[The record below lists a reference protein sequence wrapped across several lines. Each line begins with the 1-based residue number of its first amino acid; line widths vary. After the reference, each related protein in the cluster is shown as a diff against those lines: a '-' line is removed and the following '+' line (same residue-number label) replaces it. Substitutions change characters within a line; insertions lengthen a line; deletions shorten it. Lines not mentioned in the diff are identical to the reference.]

1 MQTIELPVLIRLRGL
16 VETALKFSNGLQMKY
31 NLLLPCGGM
40 DSFMNSKQSRIQ
52 ARLLLSSSVMLSPPS
67 PILRASP
74 TPHDALPDP
83 SLKELIAVA
92 TRVIKHD
99 SWVTALDNMGSPK
112 LPCMAFPA
120 CDRRDTEEA
129 APQVDCGCGT
139 VIVFA

>member
-16 VETALKFSNGLQMKY
+16 VKTALKFFNGLQMKY

-74 TPHDALPDP
+74 TPHDALSDP
-83 SLKELIAVA
+83 SLKELIVKA
-92 TRVIKHD
+92 TRAIEHD
-99 SWVTALDNMGSPK
+99 CWVMALDKMGLPSYPVWLSPHATAVTPK
-112 LPCMAFPA
+112 KQHHKWTAGVVL
-120 CDRRDTEEA
+120 
-129 APQVDCGCGT
+129 
-139 VIVFA
+139 